1 MQKKTG
7 VATLLIFLFM
17 TLICNGMKAKVDFI
31 IRNAKI
37 YTLDPAFNQ
46 CDCFAV
52 AGGKFVAV
60 GTEADITS
68 RFEANESVDAQG
80 KFVYP
85 GFIDAH
91 AHFYGYA
98 LSLQYADLTAAKS
111 EEDMLE
117 MLKKHA
123 IEHPSAWLVGR
134 GWDQN
139 KWPGKQF
146 PDKSKLDELFPETPV
161 VLTRVDGHAVLAN
174 SKAIQLA
181 GIKEINEVAKGECLI
196 KNGKFTGLFLEN
208 SADKLRQAI
217 PIPQGVDLER
227 LLVQAEENCFSAG
240 LTSVADAGLD
250 KNTVILI
257 DTLQQSGKL
266 RLRIY
271 AMLNPTS
278 ENIRYFVK
286 NGPQITDHI
295 SIRSIKLYA
304 DGALGSRGACLLQ
317 PYSDDPANT
326 GMIVTSIDTM
336 QNICRIA
343 FENGFQVNTHAIGD
357 SAVRLVLTM
366 YANVLKGKNDKRWR
380 IEHAQVV
387 APSDIRLFGDYSIIP
402 SVQATHATS
411 DMYWAGERL
420 GNERLKTAYAYKLLM
435 QQNGWIPNG
444 TDFPIENIDPLLTF
458 YAAVFRSDI
467 KGYPDG
473 GFQPENAL
481 SREDALRSITIWPA
495 KAAFEESMKGSIEPG
510 KYADFVILDNDL
522 LKVSVGELLKTKIIS
537 TYLDG
542 KKVFQR

>member
-7 VATLLIFLFM
+7 GATLLIFLFI
-17 TLICNGMKAKVDFI
+17 TLICNGMKVKVDLI
-31 IRNAKI
+31 IRNATI
-37 YTLDPAFNQ
+37 YTLDQAFSKS
-46 CDCFAV
+46 DCFAV

-60 GTEADITS
+60 GTESDITR

-98 LSLQYADLTAAKS
+98 LSLQYADLTATKS

-117 MLKKHA
+117 ILTKHA

-146 PDKSKLDELFPETPV
+146 PENSKLDELFPETPV
-161 VLTRVDGHAVLAN
+161 VLTRIDGHAVLAN
-174 SKAIQLA
+174 SKAIQMA
-181 GIKEINEVAKGECLI
+181 GINEIKEVAKGECLI
-196 KNGKFTGLFLEN
+196 KNGKFTGIFLEN
-208 SADKLRQAI
+208 SADKLRQVI
-217 PIPQGVDLER
+217 PTPQGVALER
-227 LLVQAEENCFSAG
+227 LLVQAEENCFRVG

-257 DTLQQSGKL
+257 DTLQQSRKL
-266 RLRIY
+266 RIRIY

-278 ENIRYFVK
+278 ENISHFVE
-286 NGPQITDHI
+286 NGPLVTDHL

-304 DGALGSRGACLLQ
+304 DGALGSRGACLLH
-317 PYSDDPANT
+317 PYSDDPMNT

-343 FENGFQVNTHAIGD
+343 FENGYQVNTHAIGD
-357 SAVRLVLTM
+357 SAVRLVLKM

-387 APSDIRLFGDYSIIP
+387 APSDIHLFGDYSIIP

-420 GNERLKTAYAYKLLM
+420 GNERVKAAYAYKLLM
-435 QQNGWIPNG
+435 QQNGWIANG
-444 TDFPIENIDPLLTF
+444 TDFPIEKIDPVLTF
-458 YAAVFRSDI
+458 YAAVFRKD
-467 KGYPDG
+467 KTGYPDG
-473 GFQPENAL
+473 GFQTDNAL
-481 SREDALRSITIWPA
+481 SRDDALRSITIWPA
-495 KAAFEESMKGSIEPG
+495 KAAFEENIKGSIEAG
-510 KYADFVILDNDL
+510 KYADFVILDKDL
-522 LKVSVGELLKTKIIS
+522 LKASAVEILKTKVLS
-537 TYLDG
+537 TYLNG
-542 KKVFQR
+542 KKVFQQ